1 MRPAVRARGRASRS
15 TWRAGNEARTT
26 RSRVRAA
33 YAPTPAPVDRPR
45 EQREQQVHLGL
56 SPLAHRPPTED
67 ARCGRSVRSRVHRRG
82 LALGRRTALL
92 RSRAKARPNIAVA
105 AVFSSRPLTVIGIET
120 SEHIS
125 EGSILLPSTGDD
137 HDCAR
142 SSREQPTN
150 GGGCFLSAFLHVQTG
165 RSARRR
171 LLDCGRENQGRRAE
185 TDRAPPPAV
194 QRCPGRLRR
203 GPGRVIEARHQID
216 GKERPRSALN
226 RQYPSDPH
234 GLSPLR
240 ARGRRLATGGGRKC
254 PG

>member
-125 EGSILLPSTGDD
+125 EGSSLLPSTGDD

-150 GGGCFLSAFLHVQTG
+150 
-165 RSARRR
+165 
-171 LLDCGRENQGRRAE
+171 
-185 TDRAPPPAV
+185 
-194 QRCPGRLRR
+194 R
-203 GPGRVIEARHQID
+203 GVF
-216 GKERPRSALN
+216 SF
-226 RQYPSDPH
+226 
-234 GLSPLR
+234 GLSPRPNGPVGAPAPPRLR
-240 ARGRRLATGGGRKC
+240 A
-254 PG
+254 